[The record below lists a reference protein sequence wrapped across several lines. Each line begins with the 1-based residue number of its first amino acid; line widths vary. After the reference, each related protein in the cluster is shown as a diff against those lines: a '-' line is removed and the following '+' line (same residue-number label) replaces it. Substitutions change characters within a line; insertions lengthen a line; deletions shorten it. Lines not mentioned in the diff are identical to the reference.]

1 LPPVRKNVVGSNEG
15 EREGAA
21 VNTRTDKPYGEL
33 GKLMDSMAR
42 AHDVRGPYNIAQR
55 VTAATGYKVT
65 GQAVSRYFYGDS
77 WPRPG
82 FVSAFADAIGLTR
95 DERDTLAWLY
105 TYGPNPNNGGP

>member
-1 LPPVRKNVVGSNEG
+1 MPPVRKNAVQGDEG
-15 EREGAA
+15 KRERVA

-42 AHDVRGPYNIAQR
+42 THDVRGPYNIARR

-77 WPRPG
+77 WPRPA
-82 FVSAFADAIGLTR
+82 FVSAFAEAIGLTR
-95 DERDTLAWLY
+95 EERDALAWLY
-105 TYGPNPNNGGP
+105 TYGPNPNHGGS

>member
-1 LPPVRKNVVGSNEG
+1 MVENVE
-15 EREGAA
+15 ERQENAP

-55 VTAATGYKVT
+55 VTTVTGYKVT

-77 WPRPG
+77 WPKPA
-82 FVSAFADAIGLTR
+82 FVSAFAEALGLTR
-95 DERDTLAWLY
+95 DERDALAWSY
-105 TYGPNPNNGGP
+105 TYGPNPNGGP